1 MHSLLKQ
8 FEVHFN
14 KYLSPTQIQTLSIL
28 IGLINRYRQVKIE
41 KLAPY
46 FPLPILFESRRK
58 HIQRFLILNALSVSI
73 IWFPIIS
80 FIITQQFPDYS
91 SLIIALDRTQWQDK
105 NIDSFRLVF
114 QRHALPIYWNIFE
127 KKGSSNFPEQKAL
140 IRPVLKLL
148 NKYHIIII
156 GDREFHSIE
165 LATWLKN
172 QRRKQKLDFAL
183 RQKKGTFYHKGG
195 KKYQKLSEI
204 EIKRGIKQI
213 QMGIK
218 VTKRTGFSKNNLGIY
233 HKRKRKNK
241 GSKEP
246 WYILTS
252 LNDVEEVMKIYSQ
265 RMGIE
270 IMFKDYKKGGYN
282 REESKANI
290 ARLTSLLLLIA
301 IAYTNKTL
309 KGQIL
314 KNKGQQKYVG
324 RVTEKRRKTK
334 RNSDFW
340 LGLYGEIWTNVY
352 EEYSEE
358 IERIMEI
365 NKNKR
370 PFYKKGLCAKEKIQK
385 IYSI

>member
-1 MHSLLKQ
+1 
-8 FEVHFN
+8 
-14 KYLSPTQIQTLSIL
+14 
-28 IGLINRYRQVKIE
+28 
-41 KLAPY
+41 
-46 FPLPILFESRRK
+46 
-58 HIQRFLILNALSVSI
+58 
-73 IWFPIIS
+73 
-80 FIITQQFPDYS
+80 
-91 SLIIALDRTQWQDK
+91 
-105 NIDSFRLVF
+105 
-114 QRHALPIYWNIFE
+114 
-127 KKGSSNFPEQKAL
+127 
-140 IRPVLKLL
+140 
-148 NKYHIIII
+148 
-156 GDREFHSIE
+156 
-165 LATWLKN
+165 
-172 QRRKQKLDFAL
+172 
-183 RQKKGTFYHKGG
+183 
-195 KKYQKLSEI
+195 
-204 EIKRGIKQI
+204 
-213 QMGIK
+213 
-218 VTKRTGFSKNNLGIY
+218 
-233 HKRKRKNK
+233 
-241 GSKEP
+241 
-246 WYILTS
+246 
-252 LNDVEEVMKIYSQ
+252 
-265 RMGIE
+265 MGIE

-282 REESKANI
+282 IEESKANI